1 MSPFLIPDRTK
12 TVSNKDIV
20 IHLTERLGDGVCT
33 VRRNCS
39 GYIPQVRIQVT
50 VLQLN
55 KKDQKYLSPDP
66 YPKGCFSRG
75 SSLTTLTAKTTM
87 TTMTTLTTRTTLTGT
102 NYTDNDNYT
111 DYTNYID
118 TSTILTTV
126 TTITTLT
133 TPITLTTLLTLT
145 TLTTPA
151 TVNLN
156 LHTNLFLNCVYSYLL
171 LSHRV

>member
-33 VRRNCS
+33 VRRICS

-75 SSLTTLTAKTTM
+75 SSL

>member
-20 IHLTERLGDGVCT
+20 IHLTES
-33 VRRNCS
+33 S

-55 KKDQKYLSPDP
+55 TKDQKYLSPDP

-75 SSLTTLTAKTTM
+75 SSLTTLTAKTTL

-111 DYTNYID
+111 DYT
-118 TSTILTTV
+118 TSI
-126 TTITTLT
+126 
-133 TPITLTTLLTLT
+133 
-145 TLTTPA
+145 
-151 TVNLN
+151 
-156 LHTNLFLNCVYSYLL
+156 
-171 LSHRV
+171 HRLY